1 VGVGYTLYLVPK
13 SGAFWSIIYYILY
26 RAGSQGTI
34 CQEKNFG
41 SLTKKVALFRVDIY
55 GKKREKHR
63 SVFWGCWQEKE
74 KHLLSQ
80 VLVVDDTG
88 IEVREW
94 CVFACR
100 QVLFCAITD
109 ENCENRC

>member
-1 VGVGYTLYLVPK
+1 MVGNSL
-13 SGAFWSIIYYILY
+13 SIYYILY

-41 SLTKKVALFRVDIY
+41 SLTKKVALFRVYIY
-55 GKKREKHR
+55 GKKRKKHR
-63 SVFWGCWQEKE
+63 PVFWGCWQEKE

-88 IEVREW
+88 IEPVTSCTSNR
-94 CVFACR
+94 R
-100 QVLFCAITD
+100 SSQVS
-109 ENCENRC
+109 